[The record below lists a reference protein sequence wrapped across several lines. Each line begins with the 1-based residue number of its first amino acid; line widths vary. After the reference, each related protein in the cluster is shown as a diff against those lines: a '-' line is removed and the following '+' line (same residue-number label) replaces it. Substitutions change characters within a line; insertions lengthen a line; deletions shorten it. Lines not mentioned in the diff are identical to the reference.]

1 VRRRSPFS
9 SQSESAA
16 LHAPAALEELIEFSL
31 PWLSF
36 ALVLCLELTRID
48 RLC

>member
-1 VRRRSPFS
+1 M
-9 SQSESAA
+9 A
-16 LHAPAALEELIEFSL
+16 LHAPTALEELIEFSF

-36 ALVLCLELTRID
+36 ALLLYLELTRID